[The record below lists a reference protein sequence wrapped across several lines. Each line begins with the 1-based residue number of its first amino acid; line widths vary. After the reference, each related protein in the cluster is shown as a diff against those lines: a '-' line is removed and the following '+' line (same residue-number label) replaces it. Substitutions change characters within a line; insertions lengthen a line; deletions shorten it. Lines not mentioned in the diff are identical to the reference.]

1 MNTVK
6 ITYFLAEGK
15 INSKTETL
23 LRVEFIVEI
32 AKSPFFNFS
41 IWLCRRISF
50 CFIYENLS
58 SAVQCFFSSIRF
70 LIWVWVYYIFIFD
83 KHLKFNLIILCK
95 NGICKGTVDD
105 ILWPLVRAKMKV
117 LGEVVEGNGC
127 VDMTVHN
134 LEDELVRLILIS
146 VSIYYYYAISYHL
159 YFHDDNYWRYLP
171 SHSN

>member
-1 MNTVK
+1 MISFVHQCPLNITFIKSIFWYLKLYYSILSYIGSSLSLKQNFLLRAHRIGQMNTVK

-58 SAVQCFFSSIRF
+58 FAVQCFFRPFVFLFETEFTTFSF
-70 LIWVWVYYIFIFD
+70 LISIW
-83 KHLKFNLIILCK
+83 NLI
-95 NGICKGTVDD
+95 
-105 ILWPLVRAKMKV
+105 
-117 LGEVVEGNGC
+117 
-127 VDMTVHN
+127 
-134 LEDELVRLILIS
+134 
-146 VSIYYYYAISYHL
+146 
-159 YFHDDNYWRYLP
+159 
-171 SHSN
+171 